1 MSSNS
6 TSNNR
11 PIYRVAVLLFP
22 NADILDY
29 AGPIEAL
36 SHATWNRDR
45 AAPEPIFEIHTTGRA
60 TDVPIPTGDAAPL
73 KIQPS
78 ILIEELLDT
87 LPSYHILVVPG
98 GPPAVV
104 QKVADQADGLEL
116 RVVREFAELAPPQD
130 GTGLERVLMSVCTG
144 AFLLGKVG
152 VLAGLT
158 VTTHHMF
165 LDVLDEVCNK
175 DNTGKKT
182 EVVGGRRFVD
192 AGLAR
197 DGLRIVTA
205 GGVSSGL
212 DAALHVVELV
222 SDGDKADYCAKVM
235 EYERRKV

>member
-6 TSNNR
+6 NSNNK

-36 SHATWNRDR
+36 SHANWNRDR
-45 AAPEPIFEIHTTGRA
+45 AAPERIFEIHTAGRA
-60 TDVPIPTGDAAPL
+60 TDVPVPTGDVNL

-78 ILIEELLDT
+78 ILIEELLET
-87 LPSYHILVVPG
+87 LPSYHVLVVPG
-98 GPPAVV
+98 GSPAVM

-116 RVVREFAELAPPQD
+116 RVVREFAELGPPPD
-130 GTGLERVLMSVCTG
+130 GTGLERVLLSVCTG

-165 LDVLDEVCNK
+165 LDRLEEICNK

-182 EVVGGRRFVD
+182 EVVSGRRFVD

-212 DAALHVVELV
+212 DAALHVIELV
-222 SDGDKADYCAKVM
+222 SDSATADYGAKIM
-235 EYERRKV
+235 EYERRQV

>member
-6 TSNNR
+6 KSNNK

-36 SHATWNRDR
+36 SHATWNRDP
-45 AAPEPIFEIHTTGRA
+45 AAPERVFEIHTAGRA
-60 TDVPIPTGDAAPL
+60 TDVPIPTGDAKL

-78 ILIEELLDT
+78 IVIEDLLDT
-87 LPSYHILVVPG
+87 LSSYHVLVVPG
-98 GPPAVV
+98 GAPPVV
-104 QKVADQADGLEL
+104 EKVAGQPDGLEL
-116 RVVREFAELAPPQD
+116 RVVKAFAELGPPQD
-130 GTGLERVLMSVCTG
+130 GTGLERILLSVCTG
-144 AFLLGKVG
+144 AFLLGKAG
-152 VLAGLT
+152 VLAGLK

-165 LDVLDEVCNK
+165 QDRLEEVCNK
-175 DNTGKKT
+175 DSTGKKT
-182 EVVGGRRFVD
+182 EVVAGRRFVD

-212 DAALHVVELV
+212 DAALHVVELA
-222 SDGDKADYCAKVM
+222 SDADTAGYCAKIM
-235 EYERRKV
+235 EYERRQV

>member
-6 TSNNR
+6 KSNNK

-22 NADILDY
+22 NADILDFV
-29 AGPIEAL
+29 GPIETL
-36 SHATWNRDR
+36 SHAIWNRDR
-45 AAPEPIFEIHTTGRA
+45 SAPEPIFEIHTAGRA
-60 TDVPIPTGDAAPL
+60 TDVPIPTGDAKL

-78 ILIEELLDT
+78 IVIEELLDT

-98 GPPAVV
+98 AEPAVV
-104 QKVADQADGLEL
+104 EKVADQADGLEL
-116 RVVREFAELAPPQD
+116 RVVREFAGLAPPQD
-130 GTGLERVLMSVCTG
+130 GTGLERILLSVCTG
-144 AFLLGKVG
+144 ALLLGKAG

-158 VTTHHMF
+158 ATTHTMA
-165 LDVLDEVCNK
+165 LDRLEEICNK
-175 DNTGKKT
+175 ENTGKKT

-222 SDGDKADYCAKVM
+222 SDGDTANYCATIM
-235 EYERRKV
+235 EYERRQV